1 MIKSFTEL
9 EEKAKRMEPVVI
21 TIAAA
26 EDKKATGLAKLARE
40 KGFIKKAFLTG
51 NRKKIL
57 LTLEALNESL
67 DFYEII
73 DTPDDKSAAIEAV
86 STVRNGQSQ
95 ILVKG
100 GLKTVYYL
108 KAILDKEKGI
118 VASNVLS
125 NLTMLEMPSYHKFIC
140 ITDNAIIPLP
150 TLDEKRIIIENVL
163 PLIKAL
169 DIDHPKV
176 AALSALEVVSP
187 KVPSTVDADEL
198 KKMSEEGKMTPFI
211 VEGPMSYDV
220 AISEECSKGKKI
232 SNSKVSGQADI
243 FLMPNLE
250 SGNILA
256 KSYKFHA
263 EADSGGLVMGAKIP
277 VVLNS
282 RSDDAKRRLNS
293 LMMAMAIADMI
304 KE

>member
-140 ITDNAIIPLP
+140 ITDNAIIKEFSLLFASSDLEFKTTGIFAPITSP
-150 TLDEKRIIIENVL
+150 PE
-163 PLIKAL
+163 
-169 DIDHPKV
+169 
-176 AALSALEVVSP
+176 SAS
-187 KVPSTVDADEL
+187 AW
-198 KKMSEEGKMTPFI
+198 
-211 VEGPMSYDV
+211 
-220 AISEECSKGKKI
+220 
-232 SNSKVSGQADI
+232 
-243 FLMPNLE
+243 NL
-250 SGNILA
+250 
-256 KSYKFHA
+256 
-263 EADSGGLVMGAKIP
+263 
-277 VVLNS
+277 
-282 RSDDAKRRLNS
+282 
-293 LMMAMAIADMI
+293 
-304 KE
+304 